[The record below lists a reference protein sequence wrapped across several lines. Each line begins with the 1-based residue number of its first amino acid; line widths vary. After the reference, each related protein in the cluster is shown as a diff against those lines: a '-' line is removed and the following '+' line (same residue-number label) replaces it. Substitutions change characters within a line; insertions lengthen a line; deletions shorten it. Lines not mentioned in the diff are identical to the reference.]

1 MDEVLLREIMVQS
14 VRLALMIALPI
25 IGSGMV
31 VGFIIAIFQATTSIQ
46 EQTLTFIPKIIAII
60 IALVIFGPWIL
71 TNMVEFTHQIFE
83 VIVEISLPTP

>member
-1 MDEVLLREIMVQS
+1 MDDVLLREIMVQS
-14 VRLALMIALPI
+14 VRLALMISLPI

-71 TNMVEFTHQIFE
+71 TNMVAFTQQIFE